1 MPKIVARGTRR
12 QLAPELIRSDVN
24 GAIQDALAALADL
37 ERRYQE
43 RRASLDRWADRGGAK
58 QRLLQALEVQHRK
71 DRQPLVQQLADLHQ
85 RMMSATMFRTLH

>member
-1 MPKIVARGTRR
+1 MPKIVARGAPR
-12 QLAPELIRSDVN
+12 QLAPDLIRCDVES
-24 GAIQDALAALADL
+24 AMQDALAALADL

-43 RRASLDRWADRGGAK
+43 RRASLERWADRGGAK
-58 QRLLQALEVQHRK
+58 QRLLQALEVLYRR